1 MSATE
6 TVDSGSA
13 FGRVKPKITKIDIH
27 SFPAKRSAIK
37 GQCEATTVCGKQM
50 DRWQLGSKTERS
62 LRYLLAKA
70 TWGIK
75 CNYNQKVCEIL
86 VLFLR

>member
-27 SFPAKRSAIK
+27 SFPAKRSAI
-37 GQCEATTVCGKQM
+37 VCGKQM